1 MKRLLR
7 SFRYGELGFT
17 LIELLVVISILA
29 ALAGVVT
36 IAVIRFVGRGQEQAC
51 KTELHNIK
59 TVTTAY
65 RWEEGSCPASVEDLY
80 QKGYLQDLPM
90 GQYTISQSGEECVV
104 TPVANDKCPWNWGGG
119 GQ

>member
-36 IAVIRFVGRGQEQAC
+36 IAVTRFIGRGEEQAC
-51 KTELHNIK
+51 ATDLHNVT
-59 TVTTAY
+59 TVTSAY
-65 RWEEGSCPASVEDLY
+65 RWEEGACPASVDDLING
-80 QKGYLQDLPM
+80 GYLMEEPL
-90 GQYTISQSGEECVV
+90 GTYTFQENADGECVV
-104 TPVANDKCPWNWGGG
+104 TQTACP
-119 GQ
+119 Q

>member
-36 IAVIRFVGRGQEQAC
+36 IAVTRFIGRGQLEAC
-51 KTELHNIK
+51 NTDFHNVK
-59 TVTTAY
+59 TVTSAY
-65 RWEEGSCPASVEDLY
+65 RWEVGRCPTDVSELIDA
-80 QKGYLQDLPM
+80 GYLTEEPL
-90 GQYTISQSGEECVV
+90 GTYTFQERDGECVV
-104 TPVANDKCPWNWGGG
+104 TQPECPAP
-119 GQ
+119 